1 MVEAEKAEPSSS
13 SGKDAAKPVEVEA
26 VKDVEV
32 KDAEA
37 KEVKDVE
44 PAAPSEAPAAA
55 AAAPAV
61 PAAAPAEAPPAPA
74 PAEVPPAAAP
84 AEAPPTEA
92 KDCRVP
98 KVLKHPRGMRSGLR
112 LLLRLCSLHRW
123 HRLSFEGALLL
134 HCLHH

>member
-61 PAAAPAEAPPAPA
+61 PAAAPAE
-74 PAEVPPAAAP
+74 VPPAAAP